1 MLKRKLTDRYR
12 LLRALL
18 VGTVVSVLFSP
29 VLATKEVITISIT
42 FSLLL
47 DFLIFIKQS
56 WLIGIN
62 ETREIFQQFNAKESS
77 VAERTIALVFLS
89 VGILSFCIAELHSNN
104 DVLPNKLHVFI
115 SFIALF
121 LTWLQLH
128 NGFALYYAKKYF
140 DMNPTVPVDSED
152 RRGFIF
158 EGEEPTF
165 SDFLYISYSIGL
177 TYSMTDCGIR
187 DSSVRRVVII
197 HCLSSFLFA
206 STVLS
211 IIFSLATQ
219 VS

>member
-1 MLKRKLTDRYR
+1 MLKRKLSDRYR
-12 LLRALL
+12 LLRALS
-18 VGTVVSVLFSP
+18 VGTLASVLFSP
-29 VLATKEVITISIT
+29 VLATKEVVTVAIT

-47 DFLIFIKQS
+47 DFLILIKQS

-89 VGILSFCIAELHSNN
+89 VGILSFCIAELHSKN
-104 DVLPNKLHVFI
+104 DVLPNSLHIFI

-121 LTWLQLH
+121 LTWFQLH

-140 DMNPTVPVDSED
+140 DMNPDVLVESED
-152 RRGFIF
+152 QKGFVF
-158 EGEEPTF
+158 EGAEPTF

-177 TYSMTDCGIR
+177 TYSMTDCGIK

-211 IIFSLATQ
+211 IIFSLATK

>member
-12 LLRALL
+12 ILRSLFFGA
-18 VGTVVSVLFSP
+18 VVSILFMP
-29 VLATKEVITISIT
+29 ILATKEVITTAIAST
-42 FSLLL
+42 LLL
-47 DFLIFIKQS
+47 DFLILIKQL
-56 WLIGIN
+56 WLVGIA
-62 ETREIFQQFNAKESS
+62 ETRQIFLQFNAKEST

-89 VGILSFCIAELHSNN
+89 VGLLSFCISELHDKNGVLSS
-104 DVLPNKLHVFI
+104 DVHIFI
-115 SFIALF
+115 SFLALF

-140 DMNPTVPVDSED
+140 DMNPTALTDSED
-152 RRGFIF
+152 QKGFAI
-158 EGEEPTF
+158 EGPEPTF

-177 TYSMTDCGIR
+177 TYSMTDCGIK
-187 DSSVRRVVII
+187 DSAVRRVVII

-219 VS
+219 VN

>member
-89 VGILSFCIAELHSNN
+89 VGILSFCIAELHSKN
-104 DVLPNKLHVFI
+104 DVLPNSLHIFI

-121 LTWLQLH
+121 LTWFQLH

-140 DMNPTVPVDSED
+140 DMNPDVLVESED
-152 RRGFIF
+152 QKGFVF
-158 EGEEPTF
+158 EGAEPTF

-177 TYSMTDCGIR
+177 TYSMTDCGIK

-219 VS
+219 VN

>member
-47 DFLIFIKQS
+47 DFLILIKQS

-104 DVLPNKLHVFI
+104 DVLPNNLHIFI

-152 RRGFIF
+152 PRGFIF

-197 HCLSSFLFA
+197 HCISSFLFA

>member
-47 DFLIFIKQS
+47 DFLILIKQS

-104 DVLPNKLHVFI
+104 DVLPNKLHVFYK
-115 SFIALF
+115 
-121 LTWLQLH
+121 LH
-128 NGFALYYAKKYF
+128 CSVFNLASAAQWICSLLRKK
-140 DMNPTVPVDSED
+140 
-152 RRGFIF
+152 
-158 EGEEPTF
+158 
-165 SDFLYISYSIGL
+165 
-177 TYSMTDCGIR
+177 
-187 DSSVRRVVII
+187 
-197 HCLSSFLFA
+197 
-206 STVLS
+206 VL
-211 IIFSLATQ
+211 
-219 VS
+219 

>member
-1 MLKRKLTDRYR
+1 MLKKKLTDRYR
-12 LLRALL
+12 LSRAML
-18 VGTVVSVLFSP
+18 VGTAITLLFMP
-29 VLATKEVITISIT
+29 ILATNEATTIAVASA
-42 FSLLL
+42 LAV
-47 DFLIFIKQS
+47 DFCIFIKQS
-56 WLIGIN
+56 WLIDVN
-62 ETREIFQQFNAKESS
+62 NTRDIFQQFDAKESS

-89 VGILSFCIAELHSNN
+89 VGILSFCIAELHSKH
-104 DVLPNKLHVFI
+104 DVLPNSIHVFI

-140 DMNPTVPVDSED
+140 DMNPVRLDDPEVQL
-152 RRGFIF
+152 GFIF
-158 EGEEPTF
+158 EGTEPTF

-177 TYSMTDCGIR
+177 TYSMTDCGIK
-187 DSSVRRVVII
+187 DSAVRRIVII
-197 HCLSSFLFA
+197 HCLSSFLYA

>member
-12 LLRALL
+12 LSRAFL
-18 VGTVVSVLFSP
+18 VGTIVSVLLSP
-29 VLATKEVITISIT
+29 VLATKEVITIAIA

-47 DFLIFIKQS
+47 DFLILIKQS

-62 ETREIFQQFNAKESS
+62 ETREIFQQFDAKESS

-89 VGILSFCIAELHSNN
+89 VGILSFCIAELHAKN
-104 DVLPNKLHVFI
+104 DVLPNTLHIFI

-140 DMNPTVPVDSED
+140 DMNPAGLVDSED
-152 RRGFIF
+152 QKGFIF
-158 EGEEPTF
+158 EGSEPTF

-177 TYSMTDCGIR
+177 TYSMTDCGIK

>member
-1 MLKRKLTDRYR
+1 MLSKSLTDRHR
-12 LLRALL
+12 LLRALV
-18 VGTVVSVLFSP
+18 VGTIVSMLFSSF
-29 VLATKEVITISIT
+29 LATKEVISTAIAST
-42 FSLLL
+42 LLL
-47 DFLIFIKQS
+47 DFLIFIKQT
-56 WLIGIN
+56 WLADIVQ
-62 ETREIFQQFNAKESS
+62 TRQVFQRFHAKEVA

-89 VGILSFCIAELHSNN
+89 VGLLSFCISELNEKNGALSNS
-104 DVLPNKLHVFI
+104 VHIFI

-140 DMNPTVPVDSED
+140 DMNPVVLTNLDD
-152 RRGFIF
+152 QKGFVF
-158 EGEEPTF
+158 EGAEPTF

-177 TYSMTDCGIR
+177 TYSMTDCGIK

>member
-1 MLKRKLTDRYR
+1 MLSKFLTDRHR
-12 LLRALL
+12 LFRALV
-18 VGTVVSVLFSP
+18 VGTIVSMLLSP
-29 VLATKEVITISIT
+29 FLATKEVISTAIAST
-42 FSLLL
+42 LLL
-47 DFLIFIKQS
+47 DFLIFIKQT
-56 WLIGIN
+56 WLANIIQ
-62 ETREIFQQFNAKESS
+62 TREIFQQFHAKEVS

-89 VGILSFCIAELHSNN
+89 VGLLSFCISELNETNGALSNS
-104 DVLPNKLHVFI
+104 VHIFI

-140 DMNPTVPVDSED
+140 DMNPVVLTNIED
-152 RRGFIF
+152 QKGFVF
-158 EGEEPTF
+158 EGAEPTF

-177 TYSMTDCGIR
+177 TYSMTDCGIN

>member
-18 VGTVVSVLFSP
+18 VGAVVSVLFSP
-29 VLATKEVITISIT
+29 VLATKEVITVAIT

-47 DFLIFIKQS
+47 DFLILIKQS

-89 VGILSFCIAELHSNN
+89 VGILSFCIAELHSKN
-104 DVLPNKLHVFI
+104 DVLPNSLHIFI

-121 LTWLQLH
+121 LTWFQLH

-140 DMNPTVPVDSED
+140 DMNPDVLVESED
-152 RRGFIF
+152 QKGFVF
-158 EGEEPTF
+158 EGAEPTF

-177 TYSMTDCGIR
+177 TYSMTDCGIK

>member
-1 MLKRKLTDRYR
+1 MLKRKLSDRYR
-12 LLRALL
+12 LLRALS
-18 VGTVVSVLFSP
+18 VGTLASVLFSP
-29 VLATKEVITISIT
+29 VLATKEVITVAIT

-47 DFLIFIKQS
+47 DFLILIKQS

-62 ETREIFQQFNAKESS
+62 ETREIFQQFNAKESY

-89 VGILSFCIAELHSNN
+89 VGILSFCIAELHSKNA
-104 DVLPNKLHVFI
+104 VLPNNLHIFI
-115 SFIALF
+115 SFIALL
-121 LTWLQLH
+121 LTWLQMH

-140 DMNPTVPVDSED
+140 DMNPVVLVESED
-152 RRGFIF
+152 QKGFIF
-158 EGEEPTF
+158 EGAEPTF

-177 TYSMTDCGIR
+177 TYSMTDCSIK

-219 VS
+219 VN